1 MDGELAIVA
10 LFSVASVVALATRW
24 LRVPYTI
31 ALVVAGLVLG
41 NTEAIVAP
49 QLTKELLFTL
59 FLPGLVFE
67 AAFHLDFELFWANKY
82 AIHGLAVPGLV
93 AAIFLTAVVLV
104 PVVAGL
110 GFEHDFTFLHGLLFA
125 ALIAATDPIA
135 VVALFKSLGVPRR
148 LNVLIEGESLINVGA
163 GVVLFTLVLAMVSGT
178 EVTLADAVL
187 EFVSVA
193 GLGGLVGG
201 FIGYVVSKVIQQVDD
216 PMIEITLTTI
226 AAYGS
231 FAVAEH
237 FHWSGVIATVVAG
250 MLCGNYAA
258 RTGMSPSTRVAT
270 EVFWEYLAFA
280 LNSFV
285 FLLIGF
291 EVELG
296 DLLEHWQPIV
306 VAWFV
311 VTGARAVVT
320 YAMAVVMR
328 RTPERIPWRWAGVM
342 AWGGLRGGLSMVL
355 VLALPRDLP
364 HREFLVTLTF
374 GVVIL
379 SILVQGLSMGWLL
392 RRLGLVGKSAGSLRY
407 EAGRASMHAANA
419 ALARLGGLEIDGDLH
434 ADDLAA
440 LRAQYEARRDAAA
453 EQMRALTIE
462 TAAFR
467 EERLLSTSRALIH
480 AEKEALLEALRRG
493 ELGGAAFEHLI
504 ADVDARLVELGD
516 PTHAT
521 LHSPGPLSVAL
532 PRRPP
537 RPDAPPRT

>member
-1 MDGELAIVA
+1 VEGELAIVA
-10 LFSVASVVALATRW
+10 LFSVASIVAIATRW

-41 NTEAIVAP
+41 NTEALSAP
-49 QLTKELLFTL
+49 QLTKELLFAL

-82 AIHGLAVPGLV
+82 SIHGLAIPGLV
-93 AAIFLTAVVLV
+93 AAIFLTAAVLV

-135 VVALFKSLGVPRR
+135 VVALFKSLGVPKR
-148 LNVLIEGESLINVGA
+148 LNVLIEGESLINDGA
-163 GVVLFTLVLAMVSGT
+163 GVVLFTLVLATVSGT
-178 EVTLADAVL
+178 EVTFADAVL
-187 EFVSVA
+187 EFVAVA
-193 GLGGLVGG
+193 GLGGLVGAS
-201 FIGYVVSKVIQQVDD
+201 IGYAVSKVIQQVDD

-270 EVFWEYLAFA
+270 ETFWEYLAFA

-291 EVELG
+291 EVEVG
-296 DLLEHWQPIV
+296 DLLDQWQPIV
-306 VAWFV
+306 VAWLV
-311 VTGARAVVT
+311 VTAGRAVVT
-320 YAMAVVMR
+320 YAVAAIMR
-328 RTPERIPWRWAGVM
+328 RTPERVPWRWAGVM

-374 GVVIL
+374 GVVLL
-379 SILVQGLSMGWLL
+379 SILIQGLSMGSLL
-392 RRLGLVGKSAGSLRY
+392 RRLGLVGKSASSLRY
-407 EAGRASMHAANA
+407 EAARASMQAANA
-419 ALARLGGLEIDGDLH
+419 ALARLAGLQGDGDLH

-440 LRAQYEARRDAAA
+440 LRAQYEARRDEAA
-453 EQMRALTIE
+453 EHMRVLHLE
-462 TAAFR
+462 TATFR
-467 EERLLSTSRALIH
+467 EERLLSTARALILS
-480 AEKEALLEALRRG
+480 EKESLLDALRRG
-493 ELGGAAFEHLI
+493 ELGGETFEHLV
-504 ADVDARLVELGD
+504 ADVDARLIELGAGG
-516 PTHAT
+516 HAT
-521 LHSPGPLSVAL
+521 SAASSDGRHSGASTPG
-532 PRRPP
+532 R
-537 RPDAPPRT
+537 